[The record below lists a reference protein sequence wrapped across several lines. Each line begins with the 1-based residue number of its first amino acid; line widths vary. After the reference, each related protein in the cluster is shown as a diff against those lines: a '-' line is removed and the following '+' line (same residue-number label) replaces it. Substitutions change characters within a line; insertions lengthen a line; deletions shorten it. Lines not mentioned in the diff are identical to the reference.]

1 MNKNKTGVHYSNIEY
16 IKSDN
21 ATICLLECIIDYEKV
36 RQMFGL
42 NDENRNQFMNFLDS
56 IHVTLED
63 EGLVYTVK
71 GVTRYD
77 NENPFSEVAGER
89 LALSKAQFKAFDKAN
104 KIYYTLGELWQN
116 MGYKLSTLIH
126 GTYHVA
132 EHCNEHVNELIN
144 ATR

>member
-36 RQMFGL
+36 MPMFGL
-42 NDENRNQFMNFLDS
+42 NDEYRNQFMNFLNN
-56 IHVTLED
+56 IHVTLGD

-71 GVTRYD
+71 GITRYD
-77 NENPFSEVAGER
+77 NENPYNEVSGEQ
-89 LALSKAQFKAFDKAN
+89 LALSKAQLKAFEKAN
-104 KIYYTLGELWQN
+104 NLYYNLAKFCDN
-116 MGYKLSTLIH
+116 MIVNLNNLIN
-126 GTYHVA
+126 GTYNVA
-132 EHCNEHVNELIN
+132 EHCEEHVNELIK

>member
-1 MNKNKTGVHYSNIEY
+1 MNKNKTGVQYSNIEY

-21 ATICLLECIIDYEKV
+21 ATICLLNCTIDYEKV
-36 RQMFGL
+36 RLMFGL
-42 NDENRNQFMNFLDS
+42 NEEYRIQFMNFLDK

-77 NENPFSEVAGER
+77 NENPYDEVIGER
-89 LALSKAQFKAFDKAN
+89 LALSKAQLKAFEKAN
-104 KIYYTLGELWQN
+104 ELYYVLAELSDN
-116 MGYKLSTLIH
+116 MFTNLNHLIN
-126 GTYHVA
+126 GTYNVA
-132 EHCNEHVNELIN
+132 EHCEEHVNKLIE

>member
-21 ATICLLECIIDYEKV
+21 VTICLLECTINYERV
-36 RQMFGL
+36 RPMFGL
-42 NDENRNQFMNFLDS
+42 SEEYTNQFMNFLDN
-56 IHVTLED
+56 IHVTLGD

-77 NENPFSEVAGER
+77 NENPYDEVSGEH
-89 LALSKAQFKAFDKAN
+89 LALSKAQFKAFEKAN
-104 KIYYTLGELWQN
+104 NLYYNLAKFYDNTIINLN
-116 MGYKLSTLIH
+116 HLID
-126 GTYHVA
+126 GTYNVA
-132 EHCNEHVNELIN
+132 EQCDEHINELIK